1 MKRFIYMML
10 AIVWVAAAVVA
21 SPCAAEEKKES
32 PSVGEAVG
40 SSARQVAD
48 DSKTAY
54 QETKETIVKVS
65 KDVVQGAKNAF
76 QEAKESGTHVAEDVK
91 AGFTKEQ
98 PSKDVAPCDAP
109 KTTTP
114 EKTEPKK

>member
-1 MKRFIYMML
+1 MKRFIYTML
-10 AIVWVAAAVVA
+10 AIVWVAVGVA

-54 QETKETIVKVS
+54 KETKEAVVKVS
-65 KDVVQGAKNAF
+65 KDVVQGAKSAF
-76 QEAKESGTHVAEDVK
+76 KEAKESSTHLAEDVK
-91 AGFTKEQ
+91 AGFTKE
-98 PSKDVAPCDAP
+98 PSSKEAAPSNAE
-109 KTTTP
+109 KAATP
-114 EKTEPKK
+114 EKPADKE